1 MTNNYEN
8 AMVEKKNFML
18 PEMLEGE
25 FTSEEIGRAH
35 V

>member
-18 PEMLEGE
+18 PDTLYTRMMKC
-25 FTSEEIGRAH
+25 SI
-35 V
+35 

>member
-25 FTSEEIGRAH
+25 YTRLTIELAEE
-35 V
+35 